1 MRHILVYLSLLVI
14 SLNAIGQEDPHYL
27 TTSIT
32 IHSAILQED
41 RELTIYQPASNEQ
54 PLTTI
59 YLLDGEWNFT
69 YVKGILDLFV
79 RWNRIPDVR
88 LVSVHNVN
96 RTRDFTP
103 TLDDER
109 FPGSGG
115 AGNFLSFV
123 RDELIPYIE
132 KETGPAENRLIIGH
146 SFGGLF
152 ALYSLFES
160 PGLFDGYIAISPSVW
175 WKDDFMLSD
184 EYEARLAGMQGK
196 PFVFV
201 STGEYDRGNVVSG
214 KRYVDWLKSH
224 TDSEQLNIH
233 FAQFDGENHFTNVS
247 ISIHEGL
254 SKYFP
259 GPEVKDEMVMAYQMG
274 GLGQLKGWFER
285 QQVELGSR
293 FVLPS
298 ESVLELALEKARE
311 ADVTAAIEMLVW
323 YQDADP
329 QNGNISYY
337 LGVFYEMAKD
347 SDRAINSFRKALSMD
362 LPGRTKEIIRR
373 KLKALEK

>member
-1 MRHILVYLSLLVI
+1 LVI
-14 SLNAIGQEDPHYL
+14 SFNAIGQEDPDYH
-27 TTSIT
+27 TASIT
-32 IHSAILQED
+32 LHSAILQED
-41 RELTIYQPASNEQ
+41 RELTIYQPASDRES
-54 PLTTI
+54 LTTI
-59 YLLDGEWNFT
+59 YLLDGEWNFA
-69 YVKGILDLFV
+69 YVKGIIDLFV

-103 TLDDER
+103 TPDDER
-109 FPGSGG
+109 FPGSGQ
-115 AGNFLSFV
+115 AGRFLSFV

-132 KETGPAENRLIIGH
+132 KEAGPADNRLIIGH

-184 EYEARLAGMQGK
+184 EYAARLAGMQGK
-196 PFVFV
+196 PFVFL
-201 STGEYDRGNVVSG
+201 STGEYDRGNVASG
-214 KRYVDWLKSH
+214 ERYVDWLRSH
-224 TDSEQLNIH
+224 TDNERLNIH
-233 FAQFDGENHFTNVS
+233 FARFDGENHFTNVS

-259 GPEVKDEMVMAYQMG
+259 GPEVKGEIVTAYQKG
-274 GLGQLKGWFER
+274 GLEQLSQWFER
-285 QQVELGSR
+285 QQMDLGSR

-298 ESVLELALEKARE
+298 ESILELALEKARE
-311 ADVTAAIEMLVW
+311 AEVTAAIEMLVW

-329 QNGNISYY
+329 HNGNISYY

-347 SDRAINSFRKALSMD
+347 NDRAMTSFKKALNMN